1 MRRHRRPRAFAMC
14 HGARPARSRDRGP
27 RLSRRR
33 RRSALVQTRDVA
45 PWSVWLLGELVR
57 YDALVAPADP
67 LGAFVMDLRAGRAN
81 AVLLDGHFVIFA
93 WNADTREWHVWTNRF
108 GTVHAYSALGARRS
122 ALGTFHP
129 AVSKS
134 VEAKRL
140 DWSAL
145 SGFFAMGYFPEDRT
159 HFEEVQI
166 LRPASHYVFD
176 VTGLIVREE
185 RYWQWEHRPDR
196 AQGFDA
202 ALERFGDTF
211 GTVMRERTA
220 TGRIAVP
227 ISGGFDSRTAVA
239 LLPKDASR
247 LWCYSYGYGSDS
259 VETRIAR
266 EVAAARALACDAFEV
281 DEYLFA
287 RMDDVLA
294 ATEGFNDVT
303 QTRQV
308 RVSRR
313 AGRACRLGDRRAL
326 GGRVA
331 RRCGKRDR
339 CERGARQSS
348 QAGKPLAAGEV
359 VRAPDEGESGHGGT
373 RGGRAGTRPRGAH
386 RRTRVPDEGL
396 QDGHLEL
403 SLDRDRRARIPARRV
418 PDPSLL
424 RRAGGRSAL
433 RSSDGLRARAAPA
446 GGMAEAVRS

>member
-1 MRRHRRPRAFAMC
+1 MSAFADF
-14 HGARPARSRDRGP
+14 HVGFGADAAAPPAT
-27 RLSRRR
+27 RLLDVPWRAAGALAGSWNASIAAAP
-33 RRSALVQTRDVA
+33 RSALVQTRDVA

-108 GTVHAYSALGARRS
+108 GTVHAYSALGAKRS
-122 ALGTFHP
+122 VLGTFHP

-145 SGFFAMGYFPEDRT
+145 SGFFATGYFPEDRT

-202 ALERFGDTF
+202 ALERFGDTL

-227 ISGGFDSRTAVA
+227 ISGGLDSRTAVA

-266 EVAAARALACDAFEV
+266 K
-281 DEYLFA
+281 
-287 RMDDVLA
+287 
-294 ATEGFNDVT
+294 
-303 QTRQV
+303 
-308 RVSRR
+308 S
-313 AGRACRLGDRRAL
+313 
-326 GGRVA
+326 
-331 RRCGKRDR
+331 
-339 CERGARQSS
+339 
-348 QAGKPLAAGEV
+348 P
-359 VRAPDEGESGHGGT
+359 
-373 RGGRAGTRPRGAH
+373 
-386 RRTRVPDEGL
+386 
-396 QDGHLEL
+396 
-403 SLDRDRRARIPARRV
+403 RRARCGAMRSRWMSI
-418 PDPSLL
+418 SS
-424 RRAGGRSAL
+424 RAWT
-433 RSSDGLRARAAPA
+433 
-446 GGMAEAVRS
+446 MC